1 MERVVRA
8 PVGGRRR
15 AVEDYRRGAAGGD
28 TRSMTSL
35 AAMMRAGEGTPTDMA
50 GAFAQLKDAAGRG
63 DEPAMLGFAGAYR
76 DGEGTTLSPADADS
90 WFSRAAAANDAK
102 AQRELAALLLDAPP
116 EERDDSRALNLLF
129 QLGRLEE
136 LRRSAGSRRSAAIPR
151 CRTRSAIE
159 LSTFDG
165 IIDVNASRRAGR
177 ATAHHPLPR
186 REPGPRPRHHA
197 RH

>member
-15 AVEDYRRGAAGGD
+15 ALEDYRRGAAGGD
-28 TRSMTSL
+28 TGSMTSL

-102 AQRELAALLLDAPP
+102 AQRELAVLLLDTPP

-129 QLGRLEE
+129 QLGRAGGVEALGRLEA
-136 LRRSAGSRRSAAIPR
+136 LCRDPAMSHAVRYRAVYVRWDHRR
-151 CRTRSAIE
+151 
-159 LSTFDG
+159 
-165 IIDVNASRRAGR
+165 
-177 ATAHHPLPR
+177 
-186 REPGPRPRHHA
+186 
-197 RH
+197 